1 MLSWVAQPRTGMNN
15 PRGRTLSQRTGYPDD
30 APWSMNN
37 SGLSLSASGPPNLVL
52 AIMRFA

>member
-37 SGLSLSASGPPNLVL
+37 SGLSLSRSGSPNLVL